1 VAQVSEQTRITETI
15 IAGIEGDDY
24 SSCGGDLYAR
34 RHIRSIAAAVGADPE
49 PLIAAYDSARLGSRA
64 RGDEV
69 TEPMTA
75 VPVSQHPLP
84 VPGTP
89 SGAHQTHPSAGPV
102 TPASVRQGRPP
113 AEPVAPIGRRQGR
126 RGRPA
131 WAVVLGLVLV
141 AGLGFAG
148 YLLVNTGHAPAPSAA
163 ARRAAPHRAGQPS
176 QAAPATRTATAG
188 AAPASTRAGAP
199 QRALTPAAAAAFGSS
214 GGRGDNSDLARLA
227 IDGNPATAWHTD
239 WYATPRFGNLYP
251 GTGLLVDMGRP
262 VTVTAAAITLGRGHG
277 GSFQVR
283 IGAAPALASLRP
295 VAHAVGAAG
304 VIHLHFARP
313 AHGRYV
319 LLWFTRLPPTQAGT
333 FQASVHEIELTG
345 RA

>member
-1 VAQVSEQTRITETI
+1 MAEGERHGPAQEEHAQAGTAPRQPSPPREPVHITTVEDIQAWGEQMRAEISTWAQQLDPSPSPPEP
-15 IAGIEGDDY
+15 AE
-24 SSCGGDLYAR
+24 
-34 RHIRSIAAAVGADPE
+34 ADPDPPATARSPGE
-49 PLIAAYDSARLGSRA
+49 AAQLG
-64 RGDEV
+64 
-69 TEPMTA
+69 PQA
-75 VPVSQHPLP
+75 VPDD
-84 VPGTP
+84 
-89 SGAHQTHPSAGPV
+89 AD
-102 TPASVRQGRPP
+102 
-113 AEPVAPIGRRQGR
+113 EPVMPIGRRGR
-126 RGRPA
+126 RLPGRIALLGAAAALALGVFFAAFHFLAGWPPA
-131 WAVVLGLVLV
+131 ASV
-141 AGLGFAG
+141 APSARAHSL
-148 YLLVNTGHAPAPSAA
+148 THHPGHREQPAPAPGTTSGGAA
-163 ARRAAPHRAGQPS
+163 AV
-176 QAAPATRTATAG
+176 RT
-188 AAPASTRAGAP
+188 
-199 QRALTPAAAAAFGSS
+199 LTPASAAAFGVS
-214 GGRGDNSDLARLA
+214 GAGQGDNGDLAHLA
-227 IDGNPATAWHTD
+227 IDANSATAWHTD
-239 WYATPRFGNLYP
+239 WYTSAHFGNLYP